1 MMVISQNSCF
11 FMSEFCNSCHFGFKS
26 TQTLNNNEN
35 QHSASAR
42 LNSLYVRIIYKML
55 GLIEPIVP
63 VVLTGI
69 GTEVSCNG
77 NSLKKRRLSCTTT
90 KPPTTHTLV

>member
-1 MMVISQNSCF
+1 MAISQNSCLF
-11 FMSEFCNSCHFGFKS
+11 TGEFCSSCHFGFKS

-42 LNSLYVRIIYKML
+42 LNSLYVRIIYIVL
-55 GLIEPIVP
+55 GFIEPTVL

-77 NSLKKRRLSCTTT
+77 NSLKKRRLSCL
-90 KPPTTHTLV
+90 TLQPQ

>member
-35 QHSASAR
+35 QHSVSAR
-42 LNSLYVRIIYKML
+42 LNSFYIRIIY
-55 GLIEPIVP
+55 IESGFIKTTVP

-69 GTEVSCNG
+69 GTEVSCND

-90 KPPTTHTLV
+90 KPPTTLTLV